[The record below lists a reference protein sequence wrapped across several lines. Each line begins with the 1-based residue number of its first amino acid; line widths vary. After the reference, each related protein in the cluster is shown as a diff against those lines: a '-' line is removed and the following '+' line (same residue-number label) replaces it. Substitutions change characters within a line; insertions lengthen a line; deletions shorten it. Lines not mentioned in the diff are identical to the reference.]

1 MLKLID
7 RSDTLAVPLDEMVEH
22 LRRGDTNEDDRVITR
37 CIRAATMHVENW
49 CAISLVE
56 QRWDYYFDDFPDG
69 MDPYGRYIV
78 IPRPPL
84 LEIEGVFYRDS
95 AGASQELDTSNYL
108 VDYASFPARVFLTAT
123 GSWPDTDGA
132 RNSGRIRFRSGYIDE
147 SSPTSEGDIPEDI
160 IAAIQ
165 IYAANLY
172 ENRESFATGTAFN
185 VAKFPWGVEN
195 LLRMYR
201 VDTSLA

>member
-7 RSDTLAVPLDEMVEH
+7 RSSTLVVPLDEMVEH

-37 CIRAATMHVENW
+37 YIKAATLHVENW
-49 CAISLVE
+49 CGISLVE

-69 MDPYGRYIV
+69 LDPYGRYIT

-95 AGASQELDTSNYL
+95 SGSSQELDASNYS
-108 VDYASFPARVFLTAT
+108 VDYASHPGRVYLTVT

-132 RNSGRIRFRSGYIDE
+132 RNSGRIRFRAGYIDE
-147 SSPTSEGDIPEDI
+147 SSPTSEGDVPEDI

-165 IYAANLY
+165 IYTANLY

-195 LLRMYR
+195 LLRMHR

>member
-1 MLKLID
+1 M
-7 RSDTLAVPLDEMVEH
+7 
-22 LRRGDTNEDDRVITR
+22 
-37 CIRAATMHVENW
+37 
-49 CAISLVE
+49 
-56 QRWDYYFDDFPDG
+56 
-69 MDPYGRYIV
+69 
-78 IPRPPL
+78 PRPPL

-95 AGASQELDTSNYL
+95 AGANQELDTSNYL
-108 VDYASFPARVFLTAT
+108 VDYAGSPGRVYLTTT
-123 GSWPDTDGA
+123 GSWPDTDGT